1 MPLVL
6 FIFDKRFFSQ
16 LFAQFIHETDNEPTC
31 LPCADRRINTIAILK
46 WWTLKRHF
54 DKARD
59 YALFTLRTFIW
70 MNVTVAVWRT
80 PFNLFRSFSLFLYLL
95 ELHNLLS
102 LLNLCIQFLFDN
114 GLTFVTFMANESLGL
129 FLKKVS
135 FEQFQYNLS
144 SHVVQLKFK

>member
-1 MPLVL
+1 MRKKQVLQKIALIKHSKSFTLNILITHTTVYFVKRRNLTLVL

-59 YALFTLRTFIW
+59 YALFTLRTFI
-70 MNVTVAVWRT
+70 
-80 PFNLFRSFSLFLYLL
+80 
-95 ELHNLLS
+95 
-102 LLNLCIQFLFDN
+102 
-114 GLTFVTFMANESLGL
+114 
-129 FLKKVS
+129 
-135 FEQFQYNLS
+135 
-144 SHVVQLKFK
+144 